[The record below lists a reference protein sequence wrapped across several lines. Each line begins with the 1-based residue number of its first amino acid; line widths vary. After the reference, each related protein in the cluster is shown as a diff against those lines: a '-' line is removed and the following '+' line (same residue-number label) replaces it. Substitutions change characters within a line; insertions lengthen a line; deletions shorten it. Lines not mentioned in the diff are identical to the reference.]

1 MSLSDDIED
10 TIFEHR
16 PADDIRNRP
25 FPKRERPVVPTEETY
40 KFPDGSICR
49 IYLTAYRWMVEHD
62 RGTGSAGSLTG
73 ARKIKDNFLTEVCT
87 EMSER
92 ARGIRE

>member
-1 MSLSDDIED
+1 MS
-10 TIFEHR
+10 
-16 PADDIRNRP
+16 ADDIRNRP
-25 FPKRERPVVPTEETY
+25 FPRREKAIRPTEEEY

-62 RGTGSAGSLTG
+62 KGMGSAGSLEG
-73 ARKIKDNFLTEVCT
+73 ARKVKDGFLLEVCT

-92 ARGIRE
+92 ARGIRK

>member
-1 MSLSDDIED
+1 MSA
-10 TIFEHR
+10 
-16 PADDIRNRP
+16 ADDIRNRP
-25 FPKRERPVVPTEETY
+25 FPKRNLKIKQTEESY

-49 IYLTAYRWMVEHD
+49 IYLTTYRWMVEHD

-73 ARKIKDNFLTEVCT
+73 ARKIKDNFLMEVCT

-92 ARGIRE
+92 ARGLRP